1 MKCCHHLSSSDHKH
15 LSNNQDPTS
24 LTSFHGFAS
33 LASINVDTIY
43 AIMKCIIYFHII
55 TDIPS
60 PKSYNLSSSFS
71 FFSHFFLYLYFHVGM
86 RLNQDFELIYI
97 FHHSFIELDFTLF
110 LAFCPHSMWSSKF
123 SYIMLSL
130 LQNNF
135 FLFTFKFHPWYT
147 QVCNNIQYEVYH
159 RLCFHL
165 YLYWTMSV
173 QGVMI
178 KLEDAWPSVR
188 LGWQRME

>member
-1 MKCCHHLSSSDHKH
+1 MLLLTTSTTTFNSCTFYRNINFHTHMNCCHHLSSSDHKH

-33 LASINVDTIY
+33 LASINVDTVY

-60 PKSYNLSSSFS
+60 RKSYNLSSSLS
-71 FFSHFFLYLYFHVGM
+71 FFSHFFLYLYFHVDM
-86 RLNQDFELIYI
+86 RSNQDFELIYI

-130 LQNNF
+130 LQNHF
-135 FLFTFKFHPWYT
+135 FFIYFQIPPVIHTSL
-147 QVCNNIQYEVYH
+147 Q
-159 RLCFHL
+159 
-165 YLYWTMSV
+165 
-173 QGVMI
+173 
-178 KLEDAWPSVR
+178 
-188 LGWQRME
+188 